1 MKPRVRLKTKKSLRQ
16 TKASHKI
23 TDRGN
28 QKKREQKGLQKI
40 QQTLIGEGMGGCI

>member
-28 QKKREQKGLQKI
+28 QKKKKDNKKAFKKYNRL
-40 QQTLIGEGMGGCI
+40 